1 MGPAK
6 AAIAAVGATASTGL
20 LAATTSGV
28 FLGGALLAALS
39 GIVKSATAF
48 R

>member
-1 MGPAK
+1 LGT
-6 AAIAAVGATASTGL
+6 TAGTGL
-20 LAATTSGV
+20 LAATTGGV
-28 FLGGALLAALS
+28 FLGDALLAALS